1 MSEGIIIA
9 IISCFGTVFG
19 AILVFIAQIKKLRL
33 DQTKHSDALKSSI
46 DSQLKTMHNEV
57 LSIKSEF
64 NTNALLTQEK
74 LLQLEKKQDKHN
86 QLIERMYHVETEVE
100 VLKNRE
106 SVSEHRIEDL
116 ERMEND
122 DKK

>member
-9 IISCFGTVFG
+9 IISCFGTVFC

-74 LLQLEKKQDKHN
+74 SIQLEKKQDKHN

-116 ERMEND
+116 ERMGND

>member
-1 MSEGIIIA
+1 MSEGIIIS

-46 DSQLKTMHNEV
+46 DSQLKTMCDEV
-57 LSIKSEF
+57 SSIKSEF

-74 LLQLEKKQDKHN
+74 LIQLEKKQDEHN

-106 SVSEHRIEDL
+106 SVSEHRIGDL
-116 ERMEND
+116 ERMGND

>member
-1 MSEGIIIA
+1 
-9 IISCFGTVFG
+9 
-19 AILVFIAQIKKLRL
+19 
-33 DQTKHSDALKSSI
+33 
-46 DSQLKTMHNEV
+46 MHDEV

-74 LLQLEKKQDKHN
+74 LSQLEKKQDKHN

-116 ERMEND
+116 ERMGND

>member
-1 MSEGIIIA
+1 
-9 IISCFGTVFG
+9 
-19 AILVFIAQIKKLRL
+19 
-33 DQTKHSDALKSSI
+33 
-46 DSQLKTMHNEV
+46 MHNEV

-74 LLQLEKKQDKHN
+74 LSQLEKKQDKHN

>member
-1 MSEGIIIA
+1 M
-9 IISCFGTVFG
+9 
-19 AILVFIAQIKKLRL
+19 VFIAQIKKLRL

-74 LLQLEKKQDKHN
+74 LIQLEKKQDKHN

-116 ERMEND
+116 ERMGND

>member
-74 LLQLEKKQDKHN
+74 LISVGK
-86 QLIERMYHVETEVE
+86 ET
-100 VLKNRE
+100 RQTQ
-106 SVSEHRIEDL
+106 SVD
-116 ERMEND
+116 
-122 DKK
+122 